1 MFDAQLEEAIRG
13 QAAQVQIPVAKGPEI
28 ARATQPE
35 AGVVAGRRFARVMH
49 EEDRAAGGAGEG
61 ADAVQDDGHFDTR
74 VFISAILRAHWGA
87 LMAAD
92 FFTTEVWT
100 LRGLVTYYT
109 VFVIQLHSVIE
120 LHSRRVQ
127 IVACTPH
134 PDEAFMLQIAR
145 QLTDAE
151 GVLHKSRFLICD
163 RDRKW
168 SAAVRRVLESSGVRV
183 VQLPF
188 RAPNCSAHAERFV
201 RSIKEECL
209 DRLIPLGERHFRRA
223 LAEFIAHYHGE
234 RNHQGLGNDLIDAA
248 DDAHSGGAIRRRQ
261 RLGGLLSYYH
271 RAA

>member
-1 MFDAQLEEAIRG
+1 MCRSFQDAGPRQELSSHDPAAPPAAAYCDALHIVYTRIQGALKNLGHRVARSTVASVLKAEGIPPSG
-13 QAAQVQIPVAKGPEI
+13 QRPMSW
-28 ARATQPE
+28 RT
-35 AGVVAGRRFARVMH
+35 F
-49 EEDRAAGGAGEG
+49 
-61 ADAVQDDGHFDTR
+61 
-74 VFISAILRAHWGA
+74 LRAHWGA

-109 VFVIQLHSVIE
+109 VFVIE

-145 QLTDAE
+145 QMTDAD
-151 GVLHKSRFLICD
+151 GVLQEARFLICD
-163 RDRKW
+163 RDCKW
-168 SAAVRRVLESSGVRV
+168 SAAVRRVLESAGVRV
-183 VQLPF
+183 VRIPF
-188 RAPNCSAHAERFV
+188 RTPNCSAHAERFV

-209 DRLIPLGERHFRRA
+209 DRLIPLGERHLRCA
-223 LAEFIAHYHGE
+223 LAEFVAHYHRE

-248 DDAHSGGAIRRRQ
+248 DDARSVGAIRRRQ
-261 RLGGLLSYYH
+261 RLGGLLSYYY